1 MLTCGRRRRHSGKD
15 LSGIELQQLISRRGQ
30 VISSLY
36 NDEDAENIEN
46 HINTLYNVFGGY
58 MNECYR
64 QVRLL
69 PRIYDDIHNDPH
81 GIRMWIS
88 NDNVGN
94 SYWTIPDLT
103 TVMAINNYL
112 YKNITEPEPEGRTKI
127 IFFCDSFNA
136 VIDAQVVDDH
146 ENEKKFYV

>member
-1 MLTCGRRRRHSGKD
+1 MFTCGRRRRRNGKE

-36 NDEDAENIEN
+36 NGEDAENIEN
-46 HINTLYNVFGGY
+46 HINTLYHVFGEY

-69 PRIYDDIHNDPH
+69 PRIYDNIHDPH

-88 NDNVGN
+88 NDNVG

-112 YKNITEPEPEGRTKI
+112 YNNITEPEAEERTKI

-136 VIDAQVVDDH
+136 VIDAQVVNDH

>member
-1 MLTCGRRRRHSGKD
+1 
-15 LSGIELQQLISRRGQ
+15 
-30 VISSLY
+30 
-36 NDEDAENIEN
+36 
-46 HINTLYNVFGGY
+46 
-58 MNECYR
+58 
-64 QVRLL
+64 
-69 PRIYDDIHNDPH
+69 
-81 GIRMWIS
+81 MWIS

-112 YKNITEPEPEGRTKI
+112 YKNITEPEPEERTKI